1 MKKKAVAKRTAAV
14 KTETSSKRPP
24 RQKESGLGQVH
35 DAAVVLNTITPP
47 APAMHADVRQRAM
60 LVNLTVHQWL
70 ANTTDK
76 KITNEVAEHHGIDAS
91 MGRYQKTLLSKEALE
106 KMKSTGQ
113 AARNPQPLHAPLGRM
128 GHAHPFLEGVHAV
141 QLSAHQSHQRL
152 RAGVS

>member
-76 KITNEVAEHHGIDAS
+76 KITNEVANIMAS
-91 MGRYQKTLLSKEALE
+91 TPPWAATKRPCSRRKRSK
-106 KMKSTGQ
+106 K
-113 AARNPQPLHAPLGRM
+113 
-128 GHAHPFLEGVHAV
+128 
-141 QLSAHQSHQRL
+141 
-152 RAGVS
+152 